1 MSRSNIIVTGLIGV
15 MGAIFLTILCLFV
28 VTAGWLNPPLSR
40 REYVLA
46 LFLFLLIFSVL
57 EIPVMV
63 FALQRMVASVN
74 PKAKYVAM
82 VTNVAYTFFAAV
94 YAAPFILLAG
104 QTTAK
109 LVIGVGLSAL
119 CLIRFISTVV
129 FLPDAKQIQSQ

>member
-1 MSRSNIIVTGLIGV
+1 MSRSNIILTGLIGV
-15 MGAIFLTILCLFV
+15 MGAIFLTALCLFV
-28 VTAGWLNPPLSR
+28 VTAGWLDPPLSQ
-40 REYVLA
+40 REYVLV
-46 LFLFLLIFSVL
+46 LFLFLLFFSVL

-63 FALQRMVASVN
+63 FALRRMLASVN

-104 QTTAK
+104 QTTSK

-129 FLPDAKQIQSQ
+129 FLPDAKQIQS